1 MHVNTGHRMRS
12 PLTQINRPGCRCV
25 RLLTSKPG
33 QEGNVMAAT
42 SAKAGKHEQSAEFP
56 VPMDFENMAEVNY
69 TAVNAAGLLSQRWCE
84 AMMEMN
90 GELVNFV
97 NRRLKEDMV
106 VPVELAECKT
116 GTEMFEVYSNFFRT
130 AVNQYFEEAETLAHI
145 GKNFAGA
152 ATKVVE
158 DEARLVHEIAAD

>member
-1 MHVNTGHRMRS
+1 
-12 PLTQINRPGCRCV
+12 
-25 RLLTSKPG
+25 
-33 QEGNVMAAT
+33 MAARSET
-42 SAKAGKHEQSAEFP
+42 TDKHDQGAEFS
-56 VPMDFENMAEVNY
+56 VPMDLENMAEVNY
-69 TAVNAAGLLSQRWCE
+69 TAVNAAGLLSQRWCD
-84 AMMEMN
+84 ALVEMN

-106 VPVELAECKT
+106 VPMELAECKT

-158 DEARLVHEIAAD
+158 DEARQVHDIAAD

>member
-1 MHVNTGHRMRS
+1 
-12 PLTQINRPGCRCV
+12 
-25 RLLTSKPG
+25 
-33 QEGNVMAAT
+33 MAAR
-42 SAKAGKHEQSAEFP
+42 SEKSGKHDQSAEFS

-69 TAVNAAGLLSQRWCE
+69 TAVNAAGILGQRWHE

-90 GELVNFV
+90 GEFLNFV

-106 VPVELAECKT
+106 VPAELAECKT
-116 GTEMFEVYSNFFRT
+116 GTEMFDVYSNFFRT

-158 DEARLVHEIAAD
+158 DEARQVHDIAAD